1 MAQDRDMTPPPELNA
16 IAIRYPEKTFYLG
29 QVFNNTTNCYKLVWL
44 LALLSLLERDAAM
57 SLRLTAI
64 FNEMAVIGWHP
75 VCLYR
80 LSLGRQDSL
89 QNVVLEIRE
98 ACGLAPNARPE
109 AIRRVIEGNLAA
121 QANLNFLKNYVP
133 TRFLTPW
140 FTTQLQG
147 MPDTRKDA
155 AIKKLASDSQGTTFA
170 SMYYFDTIGA
180 VDVIRFNKLWHTFLL
195 ENLAV
200 VRTFAE
206 HNFALYLQ
214 ARNPNTPGVVRKLRA
229 PTTRQLTAA
238 RDLGATALPIFTV
251 LLCDEAGD
259 LGQALAE
266 LAVLEES
273 VSEEDRVRFGNLIPA
288 HTEKLR
294 RVVHS
299 QVDAM
304 IKQRLYV
311 TSLRDDLESQRLSR
325 AGTELFGH
333 IYKSPV
339 TFFFDGFSTARG
351 NAADSCLELTTELLL
366 GKLDYDA
373 VMGKPVKVQNR
384 AITVLQDSWGIFGKN
399 DGRVLTRP
407 SHPVLRELTT
417 RWDDL
422 LASGERRLPVEQM
435 LRKLCSPPYGA
446 NIASAALML
455 GVFLAPRIEKLV
467 VARDGQQFVVS
478 QWIQD
483 RVFRG
488 KFIDLNGLRG
498 IDLVMLGE
506 ESSEWEVLL
515 DEWEQAESYLVRV
528 ACHNRASALKR
539 RIPVPPALAYR
550 EIHLEELARTAHA
563 ALAKM
568 EEKQEDAFRKLESGS
583 NRGDA
588 GLIAWGAT
596 ALRELCLQMT
606 KEKPLWDEHQVAELQ
621 PHIERARQEIIHLFP
636 AWLNR
641 QTPRSDAPDAIGDF
655 KHQLVRL
662 IGGNLKKLELNDLFE
677 LLEKHVGQI
686 VRNAETAAEA
696 RQLIRDVRSWQMSH
710 GNAHRV
716 VRVAEGD
723 ALLNTGKGY
732 ASKLQGMSQR
742 ITLPELGEVR
752 TQLSE
757 FLTQLKDAIEQIRNR
772 AMRLWDMELHSEDD
786 LETCLE
792 DVDTLV
798 TAFENCTNDL
808 TDLHLMRRAL
818 RTYHEDYK
826 QLANA
831 RLTWPEF
838 EALAET
844 LQKDTQAIIDDD
856 DVPWP
861 PSKVL
866 SAFATVISKQRKEA
880 SAAWIDAIEAD
891 AAEVACMSA
900 ADANR
905 LHVRASA
912 PPAVLTDPDTERLGK
927 ILTAIETRL
936 DALKI
941 DWLVERYK
949 ELSSPLQKQFL
960 QAIEY
965 V

>member
-1 MAQDRDMTPPPELNA
+1 
-16 IAIRYPEKTFYLG
+16 
-29 QVFNNTTNCYKLVWL
+29 
-44 LALLSLLERDAAM
+44 
-57 SLRLTAI
+57 
-64 FNEMAVIGWHP
+64 
-75 VCLYR
+75 
-80 LSLGRQDSL
+80 
-89 QNVVLEIRE
+89 
-98 ACGLAPNARPE
+98 
-109 AIRRVIEGNLAA
+109 
-121 QANLNFLKNYVP
+121 
-133 TRFLTPW
+133 
-140 FTTQLQG
+140 
-147 MPDTRKDA
+147 
-155 AIKKLASDSQGTTFA
+155 
-170 SMYYFDTIGA
+170 
-180 VDVIRFNKLWHTFLL
+180 
-195 ENLAV
+195 
-200 VRTFAE
+200 
-206 HNFALYLQ
+206 
-214 ARNPNTPGVVRKLRA
+214 
-229 PTTRQLTAA
+229 
-238 RDLGATALPIFTV
+238 
-251 LLCDEAGD
+251 
-259 LGQALAE
+259 
-266 LAVLEES
+266 
-273 VSEEDRVRFGNLIPA
+273 
-288 HTEKLR
+288 
-294 RVVHS
+294 
-299 QVDAM
+299 
-304 IKQRLYV
+304 
-311 TSLRDDLESQRLSR
+311 
-325 AGTELFGH
+325 
-333 IYKSPV
+333 
-339 TFFFDGFSTARG
+339 
-351 NAADSCLELTTELLL
+351 
-366 GKLDYDA
+366 
-373 VMGKPVKVQNR
+373 
-384 AITVLQDSWGIFGKN
+384 
-399 DGRVLTRP
+399 
-407 SHPVLRELTT
+407 
-417 RWDDL
+417 
-422 LASGERRLPVEQM
+422 M
-435 LRKLCSPPYGA
+435 LR
-446 NIASAALML
+446 M
-455 GVFLAPRIEKLV
+455 
-467 VARDGQQFVVS
+467 Q
-478 QWIQD
+478 
-483 RVFRG
+483 
-488 KFIDLNGLRG
+488 
-498 IDLVMLGE
+498 
-506 ESSEWEVLL
+506 
-515 DEWEQAESYLVRV
+515 
-528 ACHNRASALKR
+528 
-539 RIPVPPALAYR
+539 
-550 EIHLEELARTAHA
+550 RT
-563 ALAKM
+563 
-568 EEKQEDAFRKLESGS
+568 
-583 NRGDA
+583 
-588 GLIAWGAT
+588 
-596 ALRELCLQMT
+596 
-606 KEKPLWDEHQVAELQ
+606 
-621 PHIERARQEIIHLFP
+621 IIHLFP